1 MARRPRHTARRGTSR
16 HGPGGPGLLL
26 RRGVLSEPFAGRLRF
41 HHQAIAYA
49 AGRGLA
55 EAPAGLEAAV
65 GRIAEHAQDLYLAE
79 VARHAFHHCD
89 RAQTHR
95 SSRWYA
101 LLAPLAKASSPVARE
116 TFVHILAGLRN
127 APTRALAD
135 IAPSSRSRTTAGC
148 SPSGT

>member
-1 MARRPRHTARRGTSR
+1 M
-16 HGPGGPGLLL
+16 
-26 RRGVLSEPFAGRLRF
+26 
-41 HHQAIAYA
+41 
-49 AGRGLA
+49 
-55 EAPAGLEAAV
+55 

-135 IAPSSRSRTTAGC
+135 IAPLIEEPDNGRLFAERYLKVLDATYEPAEGIWPPCCGRSGKRPTDPGAGR
-148 SPSGT
+148 SFVP